1 MSLDHTP
8 FVFLVSAPS
17 GAGKTTLLTSLLAA
31 DAGLRYSVSYTT
43 RPARE
48 GEVDGRDYYFV
59 TDAMFRD
66 LVGSG
71 VMLESAYVHGHY
83 YGTSVSVVR
92 DVLASG
98 FDVVLDV
105 DVEGFGNVQSVS
117 LDVVSV
123 FILPPS
129 MSELRR
135 RLVSRGTETVKDL
148 DIRLRAARKEI
159 EWASR
164 YDYIVVNDQ
173 VDTAVKKMESILSAE
188 RLKSGRVGSVV
199 EKIKL
204 DGLGS

>member
-17 GAGKTTLLTSLLAA
+17 GAGKTTLLTPLLSS
-31 DAGLRYSVSYTT
+31 DAELRYSVSYTT

-48 GEVDGRDYYFV
+48 CEVDGRDYFFV
-59 TDAMFRD
+59 TDSEFCD

-105 DVEGFGNVQSVS
+105 DVEGFKKVQSLG

-129 MSELRR
+129 ISELRR
-135 RLVSRGTETVKDL
+135 RLVSRGTESVEDL
-148 DIRLRAARKEI
+148 DVRLRAARKEI

-188 RLKSGRVGSVV
+188 RVKSGRVGSVV

-204 DGLGS
+204 EGSGS

>member
-1 MSLDHTP
+1 
-8 FVFLVSAPS
+8 
-17 GAGKTTLLTSLLAA
+17 
-31 DAGLRYSVSYTT
+31 
-43 RPARE
+43 
-48 GEVDGRDYYFV
+48 
-59 TDAMFRD
+59 
-66 LVGSG
+66 
-71 VMLESAYVHGHY
+71 MLESAYVHGHY